1 MSKKSKP
8 LLTPD
13 LEGVDIVFYN
23 PKIEFHHEEN
33 KAFVS
38 NLELEE
44 IIKELDS
51 DVSYYIV
58 LYLDEENQLACLRD
72 CRIGYMDE
80 ETLGINYS
88 SKLKITLDEDSD
100 EYKIYDSEHSIYRNI
115 QPYIRKAKIDSALD

>member
-13 LEGVDIVFYN
+13 LEGVDIILYN

-38 NLELEE
+38 DLDLEE
-44 IIKELDS
+44 TIQKLES
-51 DVSYYIV
+51 DVNYYIV

-80 ETLGINYS
+80 ETLGITYS
-88 SKLKITLDEDSD
+88 SKLNFSLDKDSD
-100 EYKIYDSEHSIYRNI
+100 EYKIYDSEHSIYRTI
-115 QPYIRKAKIDSALD
+115 EPFIRKAKIDSALE